1 MASAAILR
9 SAARSLRLRQP
20 LEQPGFLLVRRDVVE
35 DLSPSTRLLSSSVPT
50 EVISPPLLLFPLVSQ
65 LVRAC
70 MSRWAKWRADPWIP
84 RFGPWGLGLGLGLHG
99 VGRRGQRWLLR
110 LLFYRVCPVFSCDWL
125 QNRDRHC
132 KTLVLF
138 KRRCMQ
144 WLRWK
149 NYYKLLMIK
158 MITSGEPGC
167 ASASNLSIWNW
178 GTQYAH
184 QNVGIV
190 ILWNF
195 DTTPFFHTSSIL
207 TQIYSSYLCS
217 VRGAPWNRKVSPTR
231 RQKTFTNEY
240 QQSLIKFQMAWM
252 NNLVCLNKS
261 RFR

>member
-1 MASAAILR
+1 
-9 SAARSLRLRQP
+9 
-20 LEQPGFLLVRRDVVE
+20 
-35 DLSPSTRLLSSSVPT
+35 
-50 EVISPPLLLFPLVSQ
+50 
-65 LVRAC
+65 
-70 MSRWAKWRADPWIP
+70 
-84 RFGPWGLGLGLGLHG
+84 
-99 VGRRGQRWLLR
+99 
-110 LLFYRVCPVFSCDWL
+110 
-125 QNRDRHC
+125 
-132 KTLVLF
+132 
-138 KRRCMQ
+138 
-144 WLRWK
+144 
-149 NYYKLLMIK
+149 MIK
-158 MITSGEPGC
+158 MVTSGEPGC

-195 DTTPFFHTSSIL
+195 DTTLFFHTSAIL

-261 RFR
+261 RFRWKKKISKEALIWSVYIYSNSLPLVALTIISFFNLQASRSDRPYTMGCVYTCLVPSVCPL